1 MKRNVS
7 FSTKKLICS
16 AGTATRDEGAQ
27 RRSRGSRDGEKSASH
42 TRFLVLRSEE
52 EGLHEESGPRL
63 DAILH
68 KHGARDHQ
76 EHATWRS
83 AEGGGRGQR
92 ARRAPHTRR
101 GARVRSPSLER
112 CASTDRWCTVASA
125 RPSELIFC
133 LMLAIPEIAG
143 SLCARKPP
151 TRAKITRR
159 RWKEARSRRRGA
171 GGGRGAPARARKDGG
186 SHHLRALAVREGRLI
201 LVETVQ
207 VVRVLRKVVVVLLHE
222 GLAHEPRRDRSA
234 ASRAICHFSACG
246 YREWSRRGVSGPVVL
261 RILTMQRQE
270 TQVL

>member
-1 MKRNVS
+1 MTRS
-7 FSTKKLICS
+7 FTNMVPVTIKSTPPGE
-16 AGTATRDEGAQ
+16 ARRGEG
-27 RRSRGSRDGEKSASH
+27 
-42 TRFLVLRSEE
+42 
-52 EGLHEESGPRL
+52 
-63 DAILH
+63 
-68 KHGARDHQ
+68 
-76 EHATWRS
+76 
-83 AEGGGRGQR
+83 R
-92 ARRAPHTRR
+92 ARGAPHLS
-101 GARVRSPSLER
+101 GRVRLPSLER

-171 GGGRGAPARARKDGG
+171 GGGRGAPARARKDG

-261 RILTMQRQE
+261 SIRTLP
-270 TQVL
+270 VL